1 MPAIS
6 GQLPRWII
14 VKGAVQ
20 DLRQKRWCMKKLFEI
35 CLIAGLIVGIACH
48 GFAGE
53 GDWRQEYDRICAHKV
68 EASKLSVEEL
78 TRLIDESDK
87 LMEVIKSKDD
97 YDVKL
102 YIIRL
107 KQCRGFFDYMRE
119 YATMNK

>member
-1 MPAIS
+1 
-6 GQLPRWII
+6 
-14 VKGAVQ
+14 
-20 DLRQKRWCMKKLFEI
+20 MKKLI
-35 CLIAGLIVGIACH
+35 VILLIAGLSVGIAGH
-48 GFAGE
+48 GFAVE

-68 EASKLSVEEL
+68 EADQLSVEEL

-107 KQCRGFFDYMRE
+107 RQCSRFFVYMRE
-119 YATMNK
+119 VAMSNEN